1 MRIEK
6 NEIFLA
12 AISHMLN
19 SLVAILGL
27 IPIRVGQ
34 SFGRLLGRFLGIAA
48 VGPMKSSLNGLRSVF
63 GDRMSEKELRR
74 LNRRVVLHF
83 AQMLFEVPH
92 IFRLNLNNLHRY
104 VYFEN
109 EEILTEALAKG
120 KGCFLLT
127 GHFGNWELMSAA
139 TTLRFQTSGIA
150 VARPADFAP
159 VEDLLMRLRT
169 RFGTEIIPKKKAMK
183 KLLMGTRKNKAM
195 GILLDQNVDWYEG
208 VFVPFLGQPACTNK
222 GLALIAMKTG
232 APVIPIFSARQ
243 PDGRYRVV
251 FEKEVALIHTGSK
264 LSDTEE
270 NTALFNR
277 IINKYIYWYPEQWF
291 WFHKRWKTKPSCPFP
306 RQ

>member
-1 MRIEK
+1 MRLEK

-12 AISHMLN
+12 AISHILN
-19 SLVAILGL
+19 ALVAFLGL
-27 IPIRVGQ
+27 IPIHVGQ

-74 LNRRVVLHF
+74 LNRRVVVHF

-92 IFRLNLNNLHRY
+92 ILRLNLENLHRY
-104 VYFEN
+104 VFFEN
-109 EEILTEALAKG
+109 EDVMTEALARG

-139 TTLRFQTSGIA
+139 TALRFQTSGMV

-169 RFGTEIIPKKKAMK
+169 RFGTEVIPKKKAMK

-232 APVIPIFSARQ
+232 APVIPVFSARQ

-251 FEKEVALIHTGSK
+251 FEKEVDLIRSGSK

-291 WFHKRWKTKPSCPFP
+291 WFHKRWKTMPFCPFP
-306 RQ
+306 RE

>member
-63 GDRMSEKELRR
+63 GDRMSEKELKR
-74 LNRRVVLHF
+74 LNRRFVLHF